1 MAVGTIVVV
10 SLVSMAT
17 VLISADEQKQ
27 KQTDKIV
34 EKIQMNEEPVIVPS
48 ENLESFV
55 SNSMHCVGQ
64 SVYLSVGL

>member
-48 ENLESFV
+48 KNLESFV

-64 SVYLSVGL
+64 TVYRSVN